1 MGSPPWPNDT
11 ACDIFSI
18 FDTDSGYKI
27 VNNLQEGIR
36 KLKLETIIF
45 TKFTIAF
52 IYFAKL
58 QEWFPLFLWL
68 FIGTLKHLFVMLSPY
83 NPFTTSLIKYTS
95 LLFSLCISNA
105 FLTAA
110 ISY

>member
-1 MGSPPWPNDT
+1 MILHVIYL
-11 ACDIFSI
+11 AYLL
-18 FDTDSGYKI
+18 DSGYKI
-27 VNNLQEGIR
+27 VNNLLEGIR
-36 KLKLETIIF
+36 KLKLQTIIF

-83 NPFTTSLIKYTS
+83 NPFTTSLTKYTS
-95 LLFSLCISNA
+95 ILFSLCISNA